1 MDFRAELYAR
11 CGYRLDESLVGFFV
25 VVVGVVAVADVNVFR
40 RTFDSLR
47 RTEKTPP
54 ATTRTATTKPAVAT
68 KNAVVTAI
76 ETTMEP

>member
-25 VVVGVVAVADVNVFR
+25 VGVVAVADVNVFR
-40 RTFDSLR
+40 TFDSR

-54 ATTRTATTKPAVAT
+54 ATTRTTATKPVVAT
-68 KNAVVTAI
+68 KNAVTTAI

>member
-11 CGYRLDESLVGFFV
+11 CGYRLDESLVGF
-25 VVVGVVAVADVNVFR
+25 VVVGVADVNVFR
-40 RTFDSLR
+40 RTFDSR

-54 ATTRTATTKPAVAT
+54 ATTRTAATKPVAVAT

>member
-11 CGYRLDESLVGFFV
+11 CGYRLDESLVGFF

-54 ATTRTATTKPAVAT
+54 ATRTAATKPAAAT

>member
-25 VVVGVVAVADVNVFR
+25 VGVVAVADVVVFR
-40 RTFDSLR
+40 RTFDSR

-54 ATTRTATTKPAVAT
+54 ATRTAATKPAAAT

>member
-25 VVVGVVAVADVNVFR
+25 VGVVAVADVVVF
-40 RTFDSLR
+40 RTFDSR

-54 ATTRTATTKPAVAT
+54 ATRTAATKPAVAT
-68 KNAVVTAI
+68 KNAVTTAI